1 MATINRMSSG
11 FQLSTGLACLMLAMC
26 GMTIAMV
33 PCDPY
38 KLPEITL
45 DTALLTVITTNLND
59 TLVLQLQTGECFN
72 CDLQNVTYMNA
83 STQNCTV
90 LVDTR
95 WQYRIQIQP
104 MGNSVYTYLP
114 SCSEDSLT
122 TLFMAGGQYNLYI
135 NLDSFRNVTCK
146 TPVIQNGPADNN
158 IPIYVALGIFVGLA
172 IIWLV
177 GTQFS
182 RSHIMFRLK
191 HRYWASSSSLGPNP
205 YTEQD
210 LGTPTNTSH
219 EELEQVPKKER
230 LKSLDTFRGIS
241 IIVMIFVNYKGGKYW
256 FFNHSRWN
264 GLTLADLVFPWF
276 VFIMGTAMTYSFQTL
291 LRKSVPKSSIFW
303 KILKRSIILFGL
315 GLLINSG
322 GAQPVELTKFRIP
335 GVLQRFA
342 GTYLITATVHMF
354 FARPIDSSQY
364 KWFSPVRDLVDYWA
378 EWIINLGFVVTHIL
392 ITLLLEVPGGCTG
405 YLGPGGLADHGT
417 MVNCTGGA
425 AAYIDRQIFGE
436 DHIYQTPTC
445 KEIYQTTVP
454 HDPEGLLGILTSCF
468 MCFLGLQA
476 GKILVTF
483 RNWKARVIRFIIWGL
498 VLCLIGG
505 ILCKFSKNDGWIPIN
520 KNLWSVSFVLTLGGM
535 AFILLIFC
543 YLTIDVYKFWSGA
556 PFIYPGMNPILLFM
570 GHEILANNFP
580 ISWQVAN
587 NHAAQL
593 AIDLWGSVFWTI
605 IGCFLYHQKIFISI

>member
-1 MATINRMSSG
+1 MATTNRMSSG
-11 FQLSTGLACLMLAMC
+11 FQISTAIVM
-26 GMTIAMV
+26 MTVCKLTFAMV
-33 PCDPY
+33 PCDQA
-38 KLPEITL
+38 KVPEMTL
-45 DTALLTVITTNLND
+45 DTALLTVMKTNVND
-59 TLVLQLQTGECFN
+59 ILVIQLQTKECFN
-72 CDLQNVTYMNA
+72 CDLQNVTFMNA
-83 STQNCTV
+83 STENCTV

-95 WQYRIQIQP
+95 WQYRVQIQP
-104 MGNSVYTYLP
+104 MSNSTYNYLP
-114 SCSEDSLT
+114 SCCEDSLT
-122 TLFMAGGQYNLYI
+122 TLFKEGGLYNLYI
-135 NLDSFRNVTCK
+135 NLESYPNVTCK
-146 TPVIQNGPADNN
+146 QPAIQNDPPDNN
-158 IPIYVALGIFVGLA
+158 IPIYVALGIFAGLA

-182 RSHIMFRLK
+182 RSHVVFRL
-191 HRYWASSSSLGPNP
+191 RYRYLSSSSSLGP
-205 YTEQD
+205 D

-219 EELEQVPKKER
+219 EEIEQAPKKER

-291 LRKSVPKSSIFW
+291 LRKSVPKSSIFL

-322 GAQPVELTKFRIP
+322 GAQPVELSKFRIP

-342 GTYLITATVHMF
+342 GTYLITATIHMF

-364 KWFSPVRDLVDYWA
+364 KWYSPVRDLVDYWV
-378 EWIINLGFVVTHIL
+378 EWIINLGFVAIHIL

-405 YLGPGGLADHGT
+405 YLGPGGLADHGKE
-417 MVNCTGGA
+417 NCTGGA

-476 GKILVTF
+476 GKVLVTF

-520 KNLWSVSFVLTLGGM
+520 KNLWSVSFVVTLGGM
-535 AFILLIFC
+535 AFILLMFC
-543 YLTIDVYKFWSGA
+543 YLTIDVYQFWSGA
-556 PFIYPGMNPILLFM
+556 PFIYPGMNPIVLFI

-580 ISWQVAN
+580 ISWQVSN
-587 NHAAQL
+587 SHAAQL
-593 AIDLWGSVFWTI
+593 AIDLWGTVFWTI
-605 IGCFLYHQKIFISI
+605 IGCYLYCQKIFISI